1 MREQQGGFSVL
12 MKYLVPQSKT
22 GYPLRKVENF
32 LKYFLINQKIKAVI
46 GLLRNLAQ
54 DNENRQLLANH
65 DLVNM
70 LTQLIQSIL
79 APLHQHMQAN
89 GGAQPDMGREQ
100 ALTIS
105 QSTNLMGLFAK
116 DPNTINRIR
125 SSQNTMNVMLEVIN

>member
-1 MREQQGGFSVL
+1 M
-12 MKYLVPQSKT
+12 
-22 GYPLRKVENF
+22 
-32 LKYFLINQKIKAVI
+32 I

-79 APLHQHMQAN
+79 APIHQHMQAN
-89 GGAQPDMGREQ
+89 GGAQPDVGREC

-125 SSQNTMNVMLEVIN
+125 SSQTTMNVMLEVNTNFKFCFYYKKRFSNYARHKQQPVYSSGNCVKSTSKSSIT